1 MYQDLRQSLATGIFA
16 ALVDSDK
23 LKEEVKETT
32 NLSADPSSLTHL
44 LKRAFDVFDD
54 TGKGF
59 VTEAD
64 IARILAKVTGS
75 QLDENDIL
83 TDIKGSSS
91 HKSSNGLSLS
101 DFSQLC
107 SRLRHE
113 HYKEGDYLYHPG
125 DAADAMYFIN
135 SGKVKILTKKG
146 HLMSILR
153 HGDRFGEGAL
163 IEDRHES
170 KSLSNLKN
178 MTLLFHEISNHSYL
192 YQRNCRSSMR
202 YTSRCYQN

>member
-23 LKEEVKETT
+23 LKDEMKETDT
-32 NLSADPSSLTHL
+32 NSSADPSSLTHL
-44 LKRAFDVFDD
+44 LKRAFDVFDE

-59 VTEAD
+59 VTDAD

-75 QLDENDIL
+75 QLDENDIS
-83 TDIKGSSS
+83 TDIKGS
-91 HKSSNGLSLS
+91 SSNGLSLS

-170 KSLSNLKN
+170 K
-178 MTLLFHEISNHSYL
+178 Y
-192 YQRNCRSSMR
+192 
-202 YTSRCYQN
+202 